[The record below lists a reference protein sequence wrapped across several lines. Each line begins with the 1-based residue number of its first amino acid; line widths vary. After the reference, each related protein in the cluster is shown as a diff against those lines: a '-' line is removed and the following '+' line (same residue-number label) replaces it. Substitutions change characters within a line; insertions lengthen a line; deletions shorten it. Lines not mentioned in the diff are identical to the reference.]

1 VSINFGGEATD
12 EAHSLILTTGLK
24 ERFKGSPEG
33 LNIYIEKAGLNL
45 RVLVPDG
52 FHEAEGVSTTD
63 LGTP

>member
-1 VSINFGGEATD
+1 
-12 EAHSLILTTGLK
+12 LTAGLE
-24 ERFKGSPEG
+24 ERLKGSSEG

-45 RVLVPDG
+45 RALVPDG